1 MRVAVLGAGI
11 AGVTTAYALARDGHE
26 VTVIDRQPIAAN
38 ETSFSNAG
46 MVAPGHAY
54 TWASPRAPKILLKSL
69 WRDDTALRFK
79 FSTDPRLYA
88 WSWRFLQECNAE
100 MNALKEALGH

>member
-26 VTVIDRQPIAAN
+26 VRVIDRQPLAAN

-54 TWASPRAPKILLKSL
+54 TWASPRAPMILLKSL
-69 WRDDTALRFK
+69 WRNDTSLRFK
-79 FSTDPRLYA
+79 FSTDPRLYT
-88 WSWRFLQECNAE
+88 WSLRFLRECNAASAARNTCR
-100 MNALKEALGH
+100 M